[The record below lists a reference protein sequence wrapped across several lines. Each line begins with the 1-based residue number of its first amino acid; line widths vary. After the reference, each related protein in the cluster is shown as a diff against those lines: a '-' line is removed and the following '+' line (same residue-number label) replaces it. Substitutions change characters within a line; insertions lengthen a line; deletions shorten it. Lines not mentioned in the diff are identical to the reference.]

1 MAIGLRDK
9 IHGPKSYCRHN
20 SVTPLCTDTSFMRT
34 VRIFTSASVFRGL
47 TVVVVFVVFVV
58 IVVVFEQI
66 ADSNI
71 LVLMETP
78 L

>member
-1 MAIGLRDK
+1 
-9 IHGPKSYCRHN
+9 
-20 SVTPLCTDTSFMRT
+20 MRT

-47 TVVVVFVVFVV
+47 TVVVVFVVIVV

-66 ADSNI
+66 ADSNF

>member
-1 MAIGLRDK
+1 MAQKVIVDT
-9 IHGPKSYCRHN
+9 IASPHF
-20 SVTPLCTDTSFMRT
+20 VWTPRLC
-34 VRIFTSASVFRGL
+34 IYFTSASVFRGL
-47 TVVVVFVVFVV
+47 TVVVVFVVIVV

-66 ADSNI
+66 ADSNF